1 MQPQPPN
8 QNPFP
13 FGGMNM
19 PPLGVEQMERMK
31 RELKRRFAFFALGL
45 VIFIVAFFL
54 DPKALGVPVYT
65 PTMVMLG
72 GGAVAFMGLL
82 GLSRGAGCM
91 AQIAAFFWLAGMACN
106 VGSDNPLVHY
116 ALAGAAL
123 IFAVLALMLPK
134 KQNNPLAGLPGMQGM
149 PGMPGGFPF
158 GGAAPGS
165 APAEPRSSGKKL
177 GNKPK
182 ARDRIIEVDAQE
194 KDGK

>member
-1 MQPQPPN
+1 MQPPPN

-19 PPLGVEQMERMK
+19 PPLGAEQMEKMK
-31 RELKRRFAFFALGL
+31 RELRRRFAFFGVGL

-54 DPKALGVPVYT
+54 DPKTMGAPVYT
-65 PTMVMLG
+65 PTLVMLA

-91 AQIAAFFWLAGMACN
+91 AQIAAFFWLGGMACN
-106 VGSDNPLVHY
+106 LGSDNALVHY

-134 KQNNPLAGLPGMQGM
+134 KQNNPFGLPGAGG
-149 PGMPGGFPF
+149 PGMGFPF
-158 GGAAPGS
+158 GGAAPPGGGQ
-165 APAEPRSSGKKL
+165 PEPKGKKL
-177 GNKPK
+177 GGKPK